1 MPLPT
6 SVSLTGDRA
15 KTVAL
20 FKRMFPNHTPQQV
33 AAAAGMVHS
42 HLPVQMFHAGDSTLG
57 VESNS
62 GGTFLLRYFTQEKD
76 LMGNPTG
83 KLVLNHESQTVS
95 PDLKGQ
101 GHKRFAEQL
110 DHLDK
115 LGGLVSK
122 IRIGTAAGSAES
134 NQWRKPQDH
143 TTGYHA
149 WPSYGFQGNLED
161 YHVDELSPEIQS
173 QLGDKRDLHSLFAIK
188 GAAADWKAK
197 GRAVHD
203 LSFDLAPDSE
213 HRKRF
218 KAYYDQ
224 REAKAAGSTGAVGT
238 TAGAGTSASG
248 TGQAGAGAT
257 EEGTRYTAGTTR
269 LERIRQ
275 RLRAAKYAAGAAT
288 KYVHPKR
295 VEQIAQAAKGI
306 GVVDYN
312 PTLTETVSPFDYP
325 AIEAALTA
333 EEKSHLQHLYDTTSA
348 AWPDLLHQFHS
359 ENPHRF
365 QRPIEE
371 SKWGPAGRYGHR
383 LAFSTPAGTYTASV
397 SPPKKGLHPQF
408 TFEDAGDEV
417 GITGAGH
424 AVEVFSKVAP
434 ALVAYLHH
442 FKPDTLQFTA
452 AEKSRRRLYDSL
464 TEALPHLNPEYTVS
478 SEDQGQN
485 KVYTLQKAKQAKY
498 ATERPVAH
506 PSVAGFQLEHAL
518 RRAISDPETTS
529 DLKGLAHALL
539 TEGVNRSD
547 AAYGIHDEVESLHPD
562 HWLRKANYNWSAI
575 PHKMHLDAAVGH
587 AIDAVVRVRKQQMP
601 DLHELHHRFG
611 STEAIAHFVENP
623 EDFDTADRSAAHSAA
638 QEAAE
643 ELLKVAN
650 SSDLMDS
657 LERHQTR
664 NQSLRNA
671 DPTFRGHKTSL
682 EQEQTTA
689 LQPLEG
695 WPDRYA
701 AKGKNPEG
709 GLTVAEARRQG
720 VRAGS
725 ETAAEAKKAGG
736 FSKIEGKTQKRRKSF
751 CARACGQAKQFPKAA
766 KDPESRLRK
775 ALRIWGC
782 RCSAS
787 KNTAEEEAEKYAK
800 AKPTYSP
807 LVSHAAAVLDDPN
820 LGAVGAFADHLADA
834 YPDHPL
840 TQAMHR
846 WISGESFRDT
856 LQPLLRDNPTHYVV
870 GAAPKE
876 IRDVDKRRMGVIAA
890 ERDPVPEGVR
900 AFQKLE
906 GNTHWVEVNP
916 SRVNSSAPINRRK
929 ITSAEVAQHL
939 FDKGGLSGL
948 VQAVLGAQHFHPER
962 VAEREQGA
970 RENAVTFYKAEPVK
984 YQSPALSDFISAV
997 RQIRSSNQEVR
1008 RQIAEQQY
1016 KKLGLSALVRDAI
1029 ADAPHTASA
1038 NTAQA
1043 VEHNGDLDKV
1053 RAAAALYAQ
1062 QTESPQLL
1070 LFHEHADGSDL
1081 LHKFDAE
1088 GSAEKL
1094 RQLLDGAGFYNRTLS
1109 PTPTGWSAFFFD
1121 PKGEQHQKLL
1131 AFTQKAGYN
1140 LETSVGTGER
1150 VGDGQEAEANKEN
1163 RSDYR
1168 QFIQQYEKQQGI
1180 R

>member
-6 SVSLTGDRA
+6 SVGLTGDRA
-15 KTVAL
+15 KAAAL
-20 FKRMFPNHTPQQV
+20 LKRFFPDHSPQQV
-33 AAAAGMVHS
+33 AAAAGMTLP
-42 HLPVQMFHAGDSTLG
+42 HLRVNFFHAGDDTLG
-57 VESNS
+57 VE
-62 GGTFLLRYFTQEKD
+62 GHGVGETHLTRYFVADKD
-76 LMGNPTG
+76 AAGNPTG
-83 KLVLNHESQTVS
+83 THTLRHESQWVDS
-95 PDLKGQ
+95 QQKGD
-101 GHKRFAEQL
+101 GHERFAEQL
-110 DHLDK
+110 QHLSK
-115 LGGLVSK
+115 LPSVS
-122 IRIGTAAGSAES
+122 RIHIPIAAGSAEG
-134 NQWRKPQDH
+134 NARRLPRHQ
-143 TTGYHA
+143 TTGFYV
-149 WPSYGFQGNLED
+149 WPRYGFQGKLEQ
-161 YHVDELSPEIQS
+161 YHLDNLSPEVV
-173 QLGDKRDLHSLFAIK
+173 KRLEGKPLDTHSLFDAEGGAEEWRTK
-188 GAAADWKAK
+188 GN
-197 GRAVHD
+197 HIED
-203 LSFDLAPDSE
+203 LNFDLTPNSE
-213 HRKRF
+213 HHKRF

-224 REAKAAGSTGAVGT
+224 RNAKAAGVAGPLGPTAGTGAAV
-238 TAGAGTSASG
+238 SG
-248 TGQAGAGAT
+248 TEQAGA
-257 EEGTRYTAGTTR
+257 AGTQEANRYAAGKTR

-275 RLRAAKYAAGAAT
+275 RLRLRYKQEQKFSAVLLLVQGDLRQRVLELANKVPDHLLAGSGRETDPHLTLLYGLHSDDHQPIRDLFSKAEGRIGFRLGKVGVFKNPDFDVLKLEVHSPDAHAVNALLKTQPHTSTYPTYNPHLTLAYVKSGEGERLAKELGGLEGHSAESDRVIFSDPNRNHTPIPVGQAVSEQPAKY
-288 KYVHPKR
+288 
-295 VEQIAQAAKGI
+295 
-306 GVVDYN
+306 N
-312 PTLTETVSPFDYP
+312 TE
-325 AIEAALTA
+325 
-333 EEKSHLQHLYDTTSA
+333 
-348 AWPDLLHQFHS
+348 
-359 ENPHRF
+359 
-365 QRPIEE
+365 
-371 SKWGPAGRYGHR
+371 
-383 LAFSTPAGTYTASV
+383 
-397 SPPKKGLHPQF
+397 
-408 TFEDAGDEV
+408 
-417 GITGAGH
+417 
-424 AVEVFSKVAP
+424 
-434 ALVAYLHH
+434 
-442 FKPDTLQFTA
+442 
-452 AEKSRRRLYDSL
+452 
-464 TEALPHLNPEYTVS
+464 
-478 SEDQGQN
+478 
-485 KVYTLQKAKQAKY
+485 
-498 ATERPVAH
+498 PVAH

-529 DLKGLAHALL
+529 ELKSLSHTLL
-539 TEGVNRSD
+539 TQGVNRSD
-547 AAYGIHDEVESLHPD
+547 AAYGIHDEVEGLPED

-575 PHKMHLDAAVGH
+575 PHKLHLDAAVGH
-587 AIDAVVRVRKQQMP
+587 AIAAVNRAYGFPKGQEQGRVYLSRLVRDPNLHK
-601 DLHELHHRFG
+601 DLDTGHLGDPGVAAR
-611 STEAIAHFVENP
+611 EA
-623 EDFDTADRSAAHSAA
+623 ADLLLSSHSAKDLLHSLA
-638 QEAAE
+638 RHHNRERDQADLRIGVHTPSTLMRDASRPAEDAA
-643 ELLKVAN
+643 
-650 SSDLMDS
+650 
-657 LERHQTR
+657 
-664 NQSLRNA
+664 
-671 DPTFRGHKTSL
+671 
-682 EQEQTTA
+682 
-689 LQPLEG
+689 
-695 WPDRYA
+695 DRYA

-720 VRAGS
+720 IEPGS
-725 ETAAEAKKAGG
+725 RTKAEAKKAGG
-736 FSKIEGKTQKRRKSF
+736 FSKIEGKTQARRKSF

-900 AFQKLE
+900 AFQKLK

-970 RENAVTFYKAEPVK
+970 RENAVTFYKAEFVK

-1016 KKLGLSALVRDAI
+1016 KKMGLSALVRDAI

-1053 RAAAALYAQ
+1053 RAAATLYAQ

-1070 LFHEHADGSDL
+1070 LFHEHPEGEDL

-1094 RQLLDGAGFYNRTLS
+1094 RQQLDGAGLYNRTLS

-1121 PKGEQHQKLL
+1121 PKGEQRQKLL

-1150 VGDGQEAEANKEN
+1150 VGDGQEAEATKDN

>member
-6 SVSLTGDRA
+6 SVGLAGDRA
-15 KTVAL
+15 KTAAL
-20 FKRMFPNHTPQQV
+20 FKRLFPNHTPQEV
-33 AAAAGMVHS
+33 AAAAGIVHS
-42 HLPVQMFHAGDSTLG
+42 HMPVSMFHAGDSTLG
-57 VESNS
+57 VESSS
-62 GGTFLLRYFTQEKD
+62 GGTYLLRYFMQEKD
-76 LMGNPTG
+76 SQGNPTG
-83 KLVLNHESQTVS
+83 KLILKHESQTVS

-110 DHLDK
+110 QHLDR
-115 LGGLVSK
+115 LGGLVSH
-122 IRIGTAAGSAES
+122 IHISTAAGSAET
-134 NQWRKPQDH
+134 NQWRKPEDQ

-149 WPSYGFQGNLED
+149 WPSYGFQGNLDD

-188 GAAADWKAK
+188 GAAADWKAR

-203 LSFDLAPDSE
+203 LTFDLSPNSE

-224 REAKAAGSTGAVGT
+224 REAKAAGSTGPTGA
-238 TAGAGTSASG
+238 TAGAGASSAS
-248 TGQAGAGAT
+248 TGQASTGAT
-257 EEGTRYTAGTTR
+257 EEGTRYAAGTTR
-269 LERIRQ
+269 LERIWQRF
-275 RLRAAKYAAGAAT
+275 RLRAAKYKQDHKLSTVLLPVQGELRQKVLDLASQVPDHLLTGNGRET
-288 KYVHPKR
+288 DPHL
-295 VEQIAQAAKGI
+295 
-306 GVVDYN
+306 
-312 PTLTETVSPFDYP
+312 TL
-325 AIEAALTA
+325 
-333 EEKSHLQHLYDTTSA
+333 LY
-348 AWPDLLHQFHS
+348 
-359 ENPHRF
+359 
-365 QRPIEE
+365 
-371 SKWGPAGRYGHR
+371 
-383 LAFSTPAGTYTASV
+383 
-397 SPPKKGLHPQF
+397 GLHSSDHQPIRDLFANAEGKIGFQL
-408 TFEDAGDEV
+408 GKV
-417 GITGAGH
+417 S
-424 AVEVFSKVAP
+424 VFK
-434 ALVAYLHH
+434 
-442 FKPDTLQFTA
+442 
-452 AEKSRRRLYDSL
+452 
-464 TEALPHLNPEYTVS
+464 NPEYDVLKLEVHS
-478 SEDQGQN
+478 PDAHRAN
-485 KVYTLQKAKQAKY
+485 ALLKTLPHTSTYPNYNPHLTLAYVKSGEGERLAKELGGLEGHTAESDRVIFSDPDRNHTPIPVGKAVTENPTKY
-498 ATERPVAH
+498 STEPVAH

-529 DLKGLAHALL
+529 ELKSLSHALL
-539 TEGVNRSD
+539 TQGVERSD
-547 AAYGIHDEVESLHPD
+547 AAYGIHDEVEGLPED

-575 PHKMHLDAAVGH
+575 PHKLHLDAAVGH
-587 AIDAVVRVRKQQMP
+587 AVRAVNRIAGQGSQSSVGGNAILHYAKNPNSEVEYVVGIPAANPAARDAAALLTQTHSLEDLKQ
-601 DLHELHHRFG
+601 
-611 STEAIAHFVENP
+611 
-623 EDFDTADRSAAHSAA
+623 
-638 QEAAE
+638 
-643 ELLKVAN
+643 
-650 SSDLMDS
+650 S
-657 LERHQTR
+657 LERHSHRRLTQIGLDKGIVTPEEVAE
-664 NQSLRNA
+664 SSA
-671 DPTFRGHKTSL
+671 S
-682 EQEQTTA
+682 
-689 LQPLEG
+689 PLEG
-695 WPDRYA
+695 HASRYA

-751 CARACGQAKQFPKAA
+751 CARACGQAEQFPKAA

-787 KNTAEEEAEKYAK
+787 KNAAEEVAEKYAK

-807 LVSHAAAVLDDPN
+807 LVSHAAAVLDNPN

-846 WISGESFRDT
+846 WISGESFRET

-970 RENAVTFYKAEPVK
+970 RENVVTFYKAEPVK

-1043 VEHNGDLDKV
+1043 VDHNGDLDKV

-1062 QTESPQLL
+1062 QTNSPQML
-1070 LFHEHADGSDL
+1070 LFHEHTEGQDL

-1094 RQLLDGAGFYNRTLS
+1094 RQLLDSAGLNNRTLS
-1109 PTPTGWSAFFFD
+1109 PTPTGWSVFVFD
-1121 PKGEQHQKLL
+1121 PQAQQHQKLL
-1131 AFTQKAGYN
+1131 AFTQRAGYN
-1140 LETSVGTGER
+1140 LETSRGTGER
-1150 VGDGQEAEANKEN
+1150 VGEGQEAEANKEN

-1168 QFIQQYEKQQGI
+1168 QFIRHYEKQQGI
-1180 R
+1180 K